1 MATLEQ
7 LSSAL
12 VKADAAGNAAD
23 AKALAM
29 EIKRMR
35 GETQTPAAVEAA
47 PETRQNVGAETD
59 RGLFDKTI
67 RNVIGKGA
75 DLASVGAGL
84 YTGVGD
90 IVLGGQKLLG
100 QGLTALGAKDTGQA
114 LTEDAIRRQT
124 MQQQFIAPYEKYA
137 PDLTGASRFTGQV
150 LPTLP
155 AGGLIAKPVQML
167 GQAVPGLATVTAPI
181 AQSLR
186 TAGFETGL
194 IPKVAPGVA
203 PAIVPLGTKISNA
216 LAKVV
221 GGATVGGTTSALINP
236 EEAESGAVIGA
247 GLPFVVPPAAKY
259 IAVGAGKFIDAATG
273 NLVNVEAGKIAR
285 QAAGDSINQIRA
297 ANGAAPLDINAAQ
310 AAYGIDN
317 DVYQAF
323 LGFVSGKD
331 KSSYYRVLKD
341 KQKTE
346 QLNQLARL
354 AGGPSLT
361 ENLTSVGEFK
371 NALNNLMTPI
381 RETELAA
388 ANIAGTLGPKLQG
401 EANVLG
407 QAATNKVEDVR
418 RFVAAGDRAANLATQ
433 RVVEKGLPTSTA
445 RYTYIGELAD
455 KADEVATKAAEGSLV
470 FGEAARFKQAATDSL
485 AAYGLKPLT
494 ATSVTSRINGILRNP
509 EFAGNDVIE
518 GAVKSFGDDVAKW
531 TNSDGVID
539 AFALDSLR
547 KNSVNAAVEKLRPG
561 LDQTAKKNLA
571 AGVIAQLK
579 TPIINAVEE
588 AGGTAYGQYLRDYA
602 ANAQLIDRRKLA
614 GKALAMFKTSPDEF
628 IKLVQGD
635 NPDAVAKVFG
645 PGSFNIF
652 KEMGVDIKPMQQIA
666 DELTR
671 DLKIAEQAKAGAK
684 ALGFEDESLAK
695 KIPGFV
701 GYKTAIVKQVIR
713 TLENKVSDKTIEVL
727 ANAAKS
733 GKSMNEILNT
743 LPADDRIK
751 VLKAL
756 KNASNLSAAQSGAAN
771 FITAPPTNALAPE
784 QQNQNALAR

>member
-12 VKADAAGNAAD
+12 VKADAAGNVDD

-35 GETQTPAAVEAA
+35 GETQA
-47 PETRQNVGAETD
+47 PTIVNAPDARQNVAAEPADARREMVQRELTTAIAPFAGA
-59 RGLFDKTI
+59 
-67 RNVIGKGA
+67 
-75 DLASVGAGL
+75 
-84 YTGVGD
+84 YTGVGN

-100 QGLTALGAKDTGQA
+100 QGLTALGAKDTGQF
-114 LTEDAIRRQT
+114 LTEDAIRRQEL
-124 MQQQFIAPYEKYA
+124 QKQFIQPYKDVAPGYA
-137 PDLTGASRFTGQV
+137 GAGEFAGEV
-150 LPTLP
+150 VATLP
-155 AGGLIAKPVQML
+155 VGGFLSKPIQAAGKAIPSIAK
-167 GQAVPGLATVTAPI
+167 VTTPL

-186 TAGFETGL
+186 SGGFQTGVSPTTLAGRSG
-194 IPKVAPGVA
+194 
-203 PAIVPLGTKISNA
+203 NA
-216 LAKVV
+216 LARLV
-221 GGATVGGTTSALINP
+221 GGATVGGISSALVNP
-236 EEAESGAVIGA
+236 EETETGASIGAVA
-247 GLPFVVPPAAKY
+247 PFVVPPAVKFLA
-259 IAVGAGKFIDAATG
+259 IGAGKFIDASTG
-273 NLVNVEAGKIAR
+273 KLANVEAGKIAR
-285 QAAGDSINQIRA
+285 QAAGDQINQIRA
-297 ANGAAPLDINAAQ
+297 ANGAAPIDITAAQ

-361 ENLTSVGEFK
+361 ENLTSVSEFK
-371 NALNNLMTPI
+371 NALNTLMTPI
-381 RETELAA
+381 RETELGA

-401 EANVLG
+401 EVTILG
-407 QAATNKVEDVR
+407 QAATDKVQDVR
-418 RFVAAGDRAANLATQ
+418 RFVAAGDRASNLATQ
-433 RVVEKGLPTSTA
+433 QVVERGLPTSTA
-445 RYTYIGELAD
+445 RYTYVGELAD
-455 KADEVATKAAEGSLV
+455 KADEVASKAAEGSLI
-470 FGEAARFKQAATDSL
+470 FGQAAQFKQAAFDSL
-485 AAYGLKPLT
+485 AANGLKPLT
-494 ATSVTSRINGILRNP
+494 AKSVISRINGILRNP

-518 GAVKSFGDDVAKW
+518 GAVKSFGDDVVKW
-531 TNSDGVID
+531 TDNNGVID

-547 KNSVNAAVEKLRPG
+547 KNSVNAAIEKLRPG

-571 AGVIAQLK
+571 AKVMADLK
-579 TPIINAVEE
+579 TPIINAIEE
-588 AGGTAYGQYLRDYA
+588 AGGTGYGQYLRDYA

-614 GKALAMFKTSPDEF
+614 GKALSMFESSPDEF
-628 IKLVQGD
+628 IRLVKGN
-635 NPDAVAKVFG
+635 NPDAVEKVFG

-652 KEMGVDIKPMQQIA
+652 KEMGADIKPMQQIA

-671 DLKIAEQAKAGAK
+671 DIKIAEQAKAGAK

-713 TLENKVSDKTIEVL
+713 TLENKVSDKTIDIL

-743 LPADDRIK
+743 LPADDRIQ

-756 KNASNLSAAQSGAAN
+756 KNAANLSGTRAGVASL
-771 FITAPPTNALAPE
+771 TTPPVNALAPE

>member
-1 MATLEQ
+1 MGWQDAPVVGTEP
-7 LSSAL
+7 SS
-12 VKADAAGNAAD
+12 KASAGNAW
-23 AKALAM
+23 
-29 EIKRMR
+29 ES
-35 GETQTPAAVEAA
+35 A
-47 PETRQNVGAETD
+47 PLVRQNVGSEPN
-59 RGLFDKTI
+59 RGLLDQTL
-67 RNVIGKGA
+67 RNALERTGE
-75 DLASVGAGL
+75 LASFGAGA
-84 YTGVGD
+84 YKGFGD
-90 IVLGGQKLLG
+90 IVIGGQRLLG
-100 QGLTALGAKDTGQA
+100 QGLTALGAKNTGQF
-114 LTEDAIRRQT
+114 LTEDAIRRQEL
-124 MQQQFIAPYEKYA
+124 QKQFIKPYKEFAPVS
-137 PDLTGASRFTGQV
+137 TGTGEFAGEV
-150 LPTLP
+150 VATLP

-167 GQAVPGLATVTAPI
+167 GKVAPQVASITTPLAK
-181 AQSLR
+181 SLS
-186 TAGFETGL
+186 TAGFQTG
-194 IPKVAPGVA
+194 IAPTT
-203 PAIVPLGTKISNA
+203 LGARTGNV
-216 LAKVV
+216 LAKIV
-221 GGATVGGTTSALINP
+221 GGGTVGGISSALINP
-236 EEAESGAVIGA
+236 EETTTGVGVGTIA
-247 GLPFVVPPAAKY
+247 PFVVPTAAKY
-259 IAVGAGKFIDAATG
+259 IAIAGGKFIDAATG
-273 NLVNVEAGKIAR
+273 KLANVEAGNIAR

-341 KQKTE
+341 KQKAE

-361 ENLTSVGEFK
+361 ENLTSVSEFK
-371 NALNNLMTPI
+371 NALNTLMTPI
-381 RETELAA
+381 RETDLTA
-388 ANIAGTLGPKLQG
+388 ANLAGTLGPKLQS

-433 RVVEKGLPTSTA
+433 NVVERGLPTSTA

-455 KADEVATKAAEGSLV
+455 KADEVASKAAEGSLL
-470 FGEAARFKQAATDSL
+470 FGEAARFKQAAADSL

-494 ATSVTSRINGILRNP
+494 AKSILSRINGILRNP

-518 GAVKSFGDDVAKW
+518 GAVKGFGEDVVKW
-531 TNSDGVID
+531 TNNNGVVD

-547 KNSVNAAVEKLRPG
+547 KNSVNAAIEKLRPG

-571 AGVIAQLK
+571 AKVMADLK
-579 TPIINAVEE
+579 TPIINAIEE
-588 AGGTAYGQYLRDYA
+588 AGGTGYGQYLRDYA

-614 GKALAMFKTSPDEF
+614 GKALSMFESSPDEF
-628 IKLVQGD
+628 IKLVKGN
-635 NPDAVAKVFG
+635 NPDAVEKVFG

-652 KEMGVDIKPMQQIA
+652 KEMGADIKPMQQIA

-671 DLKIAEQAKAGAK
+671 DIKIAEQAKAGAK

-701 GYKTAIVKQVIR
+701 GYKTAILKQVIR
-713 TLENKVSDKTIEVL
+713 TLENKISSKTVDVL

-743 LPADDRIK
+743 LPADERVK
-751 VLKAL
+751 VLKAF
-756 KNASNLSAAQSGAAN
+756 KDISNVAQSGAASL
-771 FITAPPTNALAPE
+771 ITTPPTNALAPE
-784 QQNQNALAR
+784 QKNQNALAR

>member
-7 LSSAL
+7 LGAAL
-12 VKADAAGNAAD
+12 VKADAAGNVDD

-35 GETQTPAAVEAA
+35 GETQA
-47 PETRQNVGAETD
+47 PTIVNAPDARQNVAAEPADARREMVQRELTTAIAPFAGA
-59 RGLFDKTI
+59 
-67 RNVIGKGA
+67 
-75 DLASVGAGL
+75 
-84 YTGVGD
+84 YTGFGN

-100 QGLTALGAKDTGQA
+100 KGLTALGATDTGQF
-114 LTEDAIRRQT
+114 LTKDAIRRQEL
-124 MQQQFIAPYEKYA
+124 QKQFIQPYKDVAPGYA
-137 PDLTGASRFTGQV
+137 GAGEFAGEV
-150 LPTLP
+150 VATLP
-155 AGGLIAKPVQML
+155 VGGFLSKPVQAV
-167 GQAVPGLATVTAPI
+167 GQAIPKIASVTTPL
-181 AQSLR
+181 AQSIRSGGFQTGVSPTTLAGR
-186 TAGFETGL
+186 TG
-194 IPKVAPGVA
+194 
-203 PAIVPLGTKISNA
+203 NA
-216 LAKVV
+216 LARLV
-221 GGATVGGTTSALINP
+221 GGATVGGISSALVNP
-236 EEAESGAVIGA
+236 EETETGASIGAVA
-247 GLPFVVPPAAKY
+247 PFVVPPAVKFLA
-259 IAVGAGKFIDAATG
+259 IGAGKFIDAATG
-273 NLVNVEAGKIAR
+273 KLANVEAGKIAR
-285 QAAGDSINQIRA
+285 QAAGDQINQIRA
-297 ANGAAPLDINAAQ
+297 ANGAAPIDITAAQ

-354 AGGPSLT
+354 AGGPSIT
-361 ENLTSVGEFK
+361 ENLTSVSEFK
-371 NALNNLMTPI
+371 NALNRLMTPI
-381 RETELAA
+381 RETELGA
-388 ANIAGTLGPKLQG
+388 ANLAGTLGPKLQG
-401 EANVLG
+401 EVTILG
-407 QAATNKVEDVR
+407 QAATDKVQDVR

-433 RVVEKGLPTSTA
+433 RVVEQGLPTSTA

-455 KADEVATKAAEGSLV
+455 KADEVASKAAEGSLI
-470 FGEAARFKQAATDSL
+470 FGEAARFKQAAADSL

-494 ATSVTSRINGILRNP
+494 ANSILGRINGILRNP

-518 GAVKSFGDDVAKW
+518 GAVKGFGDDVVKW
-531 TNSDGVID
+531 TNNNGVVD

-547 KNSVNAAVEKLRPG
+547 KNSVNAAIEKLRPG

-571 AGVIAQLK
+571 AKVMADLK
-579 TPIINAVEE
+579 TPIINAIEE
-588 AGGTAYGQYLRDYA
+588 AGGTGYGQYLRDYA

-614 GKALAMFKTSPDEF
+614 GKALSMFESSPDEF
-628 IKLVQGD
+628 IRLVRGN
-635 NPDAVAKVFG
+635 NPDAVEKVFG

-652 KEMGVDIKPMQQIA
+652 KEMGADIKPMQQIA

-671 DLKIAEQAKAGAK
+671 DIKIAEQAKAGAK

-713 TLENKVSDKTIEVL
+713 TLENKVSDKTIDIL

-743 LPADDRIK
+743 LPADDRIQ

-756 KNASNLSAAQSGAAN
+756 KNAANLSGTRAGVASL
-771 FITAPPTNALAPE
+771 TTPPVNALAPE

>member
-7 LSSAL
+7 LGAAL
-12 VKADAAGNAAD
+12 VKADAAGNVAD

-35 GETQTPAAVEAA
+35 SEAPTITNA
-47 PETRQNVGAETD
+47 PDARQNVAAEPADARREMVQRELTTAIAPFAGA
-59 RGLFDKTI
+59 
-67 RNVIGKGA
+67 
-75 DLASVGAGL
+75 
-84 YTGVGD
+84 YTGFGN

-100 QGLTALGAKDTGQA
+100 KGLTALGATDTGQF
-114 LTEDAIRRQT
+114 LTEDAIRRQEL
-124 MQQQFIAPYEKYA
+124 QKQFIQPYK
-137 PDLTGASRFTGQV
+137 D
-150 LPTLP
+150 
-155 AGGLIAKPVQML
+155 
-167 GQAVPGLATVTAPI
+167 
-181 AQSLR
+181 
-186 TAGFETGL
+186 
-194 IPKVAPGVA
+194 VAPGYAGTGEFAGEVLA
-203 PAIVPLGTKISNA
+203 TLPVGGFLSKPIQAAGKAIPSIAKVTTP
-216 LAKVV
+216 LAKSLSS
-221 GGATVGGTTSALINP
+221 GGFQTGLTPTTLAGKTGNVLARLVGGTTVGGISSALVNP
-236 EEAESGAVIGA
+236 EETETGAAIG
-247 GLPFVVPPAAKY
+247 GVLPFVAPPAVKFLA
-259 IAVGAGKFIDAATG
+259 IGAGKFIDAATG
-273 NLVNVEAGKIAR
+273 KLANVEAGKIAR
-285 QAAGDSINQIRA
+285 QAAGDQINQIRA
-297 ANGAAPLDINAAQ
+297 ANGAAPIDITAAQ

-341 KQKTE
+341 KQKTD

-371 NALNNLMTPI
+371 NALNILMTPI
-381 RETELAA
+381 REIDLTA
-388 ANIAGTLGPKLQG
+388 ANLAGALGPKLQG

-407 QAATNKVEDVR
+407 QAATDKVQDVR

-433 RVVEKGLPTSTA
+433 NVVERGLPTSTA

-455 KADEVATKAAEGSLV
+455 KADEVASKAAEGSLI
-470 FGEAARFKQAATDSL
+470 FGQAAQFKQAAADSL

-494 ATSVTSRINGILRNP
+494 ANSILGRINGILRNP

-518 GAVKSFGDDVAKW
+518 GAVKSFGDDVVKW
-531 TNSDGVID
+531 TNNNGVVD

-547 KNSVNAAVEKLRPG
+547 KNSVNAAIEKLRPG

-571 AGVIAQLK
+571 AKVMADLK
-579 TPIINAVEE
+579 NPIINAIEE
-588 AGGTAYGQYLRDYA
+588 AGGTGYGQYLRDYA

-614 GKALAMFKTSPDEF
+614 GKALSMFESSPDEF
-628 IKLVQGD
+628 IKLVRGN
-635 NPDAVAKVFG
+635 NPDAVEKVFG

-652 KEMGVDIKPMQQIA
+652 KEMGADIKPMQQIA

-671 DLKIAEQAKAGAK
+671 DIKIAEQAKAGAK

-713 TLENKVSDKTIEVL
+713 ALENKVSDKTIDVL

-733 GKSMNEILNT
+733 GKSINEILNT

-756 KNASNLSAAQSGAAN
+756 KNASNLSGTRAGVASL
-771 FITAPPTNALAPE
+771 TTPPTNALAPE

>member
-7 LSSAL
+7 LGAAL
-12 VKADAAGNAAD
+12 VKADAAGNVDD

-35 GETQTPAAVEAA
+35 GEMPTTTEARENVVAEPANARREMVQRELTTAIA
-47 PETRQNVGAETD
+47 PFAGA
-59 RGLFDKTI
+59 
-67 RNVIGKGA
+67 
-75 DLASVGAGL
+75 
-84 YTGVGD
+84 YTGVGNV
-90 IVLGGQKLLG
+90 VLGGQKLLG
-100 QGLTALGAKDTGQA
+100 QGLTALGAKDTGQF
-114 LTEDAIRRQT
+114 LTEDAIRRQEL
-124 MQQQFIAPYEKYA
+124 QKQFIQPYKDVAPGYA
-137 PDLTGASRFTGQV
+137 GTGEFAGEV
-150 LPTLP
+150 LATLP
-155 AGGLIAKPVQML
+155 VGGFLAKPIQAAGQAIPSIAK
-167 GQAVPGLATVTAPI
+167 VTAPL

-186 TAGFETGL
+186 SGGFQTGL
-194 IPKVAPGVA
+194 TPTTLAGRT
-203 PAIVPLGTKISNA
+203 GNA
-216 LAKVV
+216 LARL
-221 GGATVGGTTSALINP
+221 VGGTTVGGVSSALVNP
-236 EEAESGAVIGA
+236 EEFDTGAAIG
-247 GLPFVVPPAAKY
+247 GVLPFVAPPAVKF
-259 IAVGAGKFIDAATG
+259 IAIGAGKFIDAATG
-273 NLVNVEAGKIAR
+273 KLANVEAGKIAR
-285 QAAGDSINQIRA
+285 QAAGDQINQIRA

-361 ENLTSVGEFK
+361 ENLTSVSEFK
-371 NALNNLMTPI
+371 NALNTLMTPI
-381 RETELAA
+381 RETELGA

-401 EANVLG
+401 EVTILG
-407 QAATNKVEDVR
+407 QAATDKVQDVR
-418 RFVAAGDRAANLATQ
+418 RFVAAGDRASNLATQ
-433 RVVEKGLPTSTA
+433 QVVERGLPTSTA
-445 RYTYIGELAD
+445 RYTYVGELAD
-455 KADEVATKAAEGSLV
+455 KADEVASKAAEGSLI
-470 FGEAARFKQAATDSL
+470 FGQAAQFKQAAFDSL
-485 AAYGLKPLT
+485 AANGLKPLT
-494 ATSVTSRINGILRNP
+494 AKSVISRINGILRNP

-518 GAVKSFGDDVAKW
+518 GAVKSFGDDVVKW
-531 TNSDGVID
+531 TNNDGVID

-547 KNSVNAAVEKLRPG
+547 KNSVNAAIEKLRPG

-571 AGVIAQLK
+571 AKVMADLK
-579 TPIINAVEE
+579 TPIINAIEE
-588 AGGTAYGQYLRDYA
+588 AGGTGYGQYLRDYA

-614 GKALAMFKTSPDEF
+614 GKALSMFESSPDEF
-628 IKLVQGD
+628 IKLVRGN
-635 NPDAVAKVFG
+635 NPDAVEKVFG

-652 KEMGVDIKPMQQIA
+652 KEMGADIKPMQQIA
-666 DELTR
+666 DQLTR
-671 DLKIAEQAKAGAK
+671 DIKIAEQAKAGAK

-713 TLENKVSDKTIEVL
+713 TLENKVSDKTIDIL
-727 ANAAKS
+727 ANAAKT

-743 LPADDRIK
+743 LPADDRIQ

-756 KNASNLSAAQSGAAN
+756 KNASNLSGTRAGVAGL
-771 FITAPPTNALAPE
+771 ITPPVNALAPE

>member
-7 LSSAL
+7 LGAAL
-12 VKADAAGNAAD
+12 VKADAAGNVDD

-35 GETQTPAAVEAA
+35 GGTQTPTVTIEAA
-47 PETRQNVGAETD
+47 PETRQNVGAEPN
-59 RGLFDKTI
+59 RGMLDQTL
-67 RNVIGKGA
+67 RNAIEKGA
-75 DLASVGAGL
+75 ELASFGAGA
-84 YTGVGD
+84 YKGVGD
-90 IVLGGQKLLG
+90 IVIGGQRLLG
-100 QGLTALGAKDTGQA
+100 QGLTALGAKDTGQF
-114 LTEDAIRRQT
+114 LTEDAIRRQEL
-124 MQQQFIAPYEKYA
+124 QKQFIKPYKEFAPNV
-137 PDLTGASRFTGQV
+137 TGAGEFGGEV
-150 LPTLP
+150 VATLP
-155 AGGLIAKPVQML
+155 VGGVIAKPVQML
-167 GQAVPGLATVTAPI
+167 G
-181 AQSLR
+181 
-186 TAGFETGL
+186 
-194 IPKVAPGVA
+194 KVAPQVTSITT
-203 PAIVPLGTKISNA
+203 P
-216 LAKVV
+216 LAKSLSS
-221 GGATVGGTTSALINP
+221 GGFTTGLTPTNLAGRTTNVLAKGFGGSATNVAASALINP
-236 EEAESGAVIGA
+236 NENLETNALIGAVA
-247 GLPFVVPPAAKY
+247 PFVVPPAVKFLA
-259 IAVGAGKFIDAATG
+259 IGAGKFVDAATG
-273 NLVNVEAGKIAR
+273 KLANVEAGKIAR
-285 QAAGDSINQIRA
+285 QAAGDQINQIRA

-388 ANIAGTLGPKLQG
+388 ANIAGTLGPKLQN
-401 EANVLG
+401 EATTLG
-407 QAATNKVEDVR
+407 QVATDKVQDVR

-433 RVVEKGLPTSTA
+433 RVVEQGLPTSTA

-455 KADEVATKAAEGSLV
+455 KADEVATKAAEGSLA

-494 ATSVTSRINGILRNP
+494 AKSVTSRINGILRNP

-518 GAVKSFGDDVAKW
+518 GAIKSFGDDVAKW

-547 KNSVNAAVEKLRPG
+547 KNSVNAAIEKLRPG

-579 TPIINAVEE
+579 NPIINAIEE
-588 AGGTAYGQYLRDYA
+588 AGGTTYGQYLRDYA

-628 IKLVQGD
+628 TKLVQGD

-645 PGSFNIF
+645 PGSFDIF
-652 KEMGVDIKPMQQIA
+652 KEMGADIKPMQQIA
-666 DELTR
+666 EELTR
-671 DLKIAEQAKAGAK
+671 DLKLAEQAKAGAK

-713 TLENKVSDKTIEVL
+713 TLENKVSDKTIDIL
-727 ANAAKS
+727 ANAAKT

-743 LPADDRIK
+743 LPADDRIQ

-756 KNASNLSAAQSGAAN
+756 KNASNLSGTRAGVASL
-771 FITAPPTNALAPE
+771 TTPPVNALAPE

>member
-1 MATLEQ
+1 MATFEQ

-12 VKADAAGNAAD
+12 VKADAAGNVDD
-23 AKALAM
+23 AKALAS

-35 GETQTPAAVEAA
+35 GETQAPTVIIEAA
-47 PETRQNVGAETD
+47 PETRQNVGAEPD

-90 IVLGGQKLLG
+90 IVLGGQRLLG
-100 QGLTALGAKDTGQA
+100 QGLTALGAKDTGQS
-114 LTEDAIRRQT
+114 LTEDAIRRQA

-155 AGGLIAKPVQML
+155 VGGVIAKPVQML
-167 GQAVPGLATVTAPI
+167 GQAIPGLATATAPI
-181 AQSLR
+181 VQSLR
-186 TAGFETGL
+186 SGGFTT
-194 IPKVAPGVA
+194 GVA
-203 PAIVPLGTKISNA
+203 PTNLAGRTGNA
-216 LAKVV
+216 LAKIA
-221 GGATVGGTTSALINP
+221 GGATVGGVSSALINP
-236 EEAESGAVIGA
+236 EEVETGASIGAVA
-247 GLPFVVPPAAKY
+247 PFVVPPAVKFLA
-259 IAVGAGKFIDAATG
+259 IGAGKFVDAATG
-273 NLVNVEAGKIAR
+273 KLANVEAGKIAR
-285 QAAGDSINQIRA
+285 QAAGDQINQIRA

-341 KQKTE
+341 KQKAE

-354 AGGPSLT
+354 AGGPSIT
-361 ENLTSVGEFK
+361 ENLTSVSEFK
-371 NALNNLMTPI
+371 NALNRLMTPI
-381 RETELAA
+381 RETDLTA
-388 ANIAGTLGPKLQG
+388 ANLAGTLGPKLQS

-407 QAATNKVEDVR
+407 QAATDKVQDVR
-418 RFVAAGDRAANLATQ
+418 RFVAAGDRAVNLATQ
-433 RVVEKGLPTSTA
+433 NVVERGLPTSTA

-455 KADEVATKAAEGSLV
+455 KADEVASKAAEGSLI
-470 FGEAARFKQAATDSL
+470 FGEAARFKQAAADSL

-494 ATSVTSRINGILRNP
+494 ANSILGRINGILRNP

-518 GAVKSFGDDVAKW
+518 GAVKGFGDDVVKW
-531 TNSDGVID
+531 TDNNGVID

-547 KNSVNAAVEKLRPG
+547 KNSVNAAIEKLRPG

-571 AGVIAQLK
+571 AKVMADLK
-579 TPIINAVEE
+579 NPIINAIEE
-588 AGGTAYGQYLRDYA
+588 AGGTGYGQYLRDYA

-614 GKALAMFKTSPDEF
+614 GKALSMFESSPDEF
-628 IKLVQGD
+628 IRLVRGN
-635 NPDAVAKVFG
+635 NPDAVEKVFG

-652 KEMGVDIKPMQQIA
+652 KEMGADIKPMQQIA

-671 DLKIAEQAKAGAK
+671 DIKIAEQAKAGAK

-713 TLENKVSDKTIEVL
+713 TLENKVSDKTIDIL

-743 LPADDRIK
+743 LPADDRIQ

-756 KNASNLSAAQSGAAN
+756 KNASNLSGTRAGVASL
-771 FITAPPTNALAPE
+771 TTPPTNALAPE

>member
-7 LSSAL
+7 LGAAL
-12 VKADAAGNAAD
+12 VKADAAGNVDD

-35 GETQTPAAVEAA
+35 GETQA
-47 PETRQNVGAETD
+47 PTIVNAPDARQNVAAEPADARREMVQRELTTAIAPFAGA
-59 RGLFDKTI
+59 
-67 RNVIGKGA
+67 
-75 DLASVGAGL
+75 
-84 YTGVGD
+84 YTGVGN

-100 QGLTALGAKDTGQA
+100 KGLTALGATDTGQF
-114 LTEDAIRRQT
+114 LTEDAIRRQEL
-124 MQQQFIAPYEKYA
+124 QKQFIQPYKDVAPGYA
-137 PDLTGASRFTGQV
+137 GAGEFAGEV
-150 LPTLP
+150 VATLP
-155 AGGLIAKPVQML
+155 VGGFLSKPIQAAGKAIPSIAK
-167 GQAVPGLATVTAPI
+167 VTTPL

-186 TAGFETGL
+186 SGGFQTGL
-194 IPKVAPGVA
+194 TPTTLTGRT
-203 PAIVPLGTKISNA
+203 GNA
-216 LAKVV
+216 LARLV
-221 GGATVGGTTSALINP
+221 GGATVGGISSALVNP
-236 EEAESGAVIGA
+236 EETETGASIGAVA
-247 GLPFVVPPAAKY
+247 PFVVPPAVKFLA
-259 IAVGAGKFIDAATG
+259 IGAGKFIDAATG
-273 NLVNVEAGKIAR
+273 KLANVEAGKIAR
-285 QAAGDSINQIRA
+285 QAAGDQINQIRA
-297 ANGAAPLDINAAQ
+297 ANGAAPIDITAAQ

-341 KQKTE
+341 KQKAE

-354 AGGPSLT
+354 AGGPSIT
-361 ENLTSVGEFK
+361 ENLTSVSEFK
-371 NALNNLMTPI
+371 NALNTLMTPI
-381 RETELAA
+381 RETELGA

-401 EANVLG
+401 EVTILG
-407 QAATNKVEDVR
+407 QAATDKVQDVR
-418 RFVAAGDRAANLATQ
+418 RFVAAGDRASNLATQ
-433 RVVEKGLPTSTA
+433 QVVERGLPTSTA
-445 RYTYIGELAD
+445 RYTYVGELAD
-455 KADEVATKAAEGSLV
+455 KADEVASKAAEGSLI
-470 FGEAARFKQAATDSL
+470 FGQAAQFKQAAFDSL
-485 AAYGLKPLT
+485 AANGLKPLT
-494 ATSVTSRINGILRNP
+494 AKSVISRINGILRNP

-518 GAVKSFGDDVAKW
+518 GAVKSFGDDVVKW
-531 TNSDGVID
+531 TDNNGVID

-547 KNSVNAAVEKLRPG
+547 KNSVNAAIEKLRPG

-571 AGVIAQLK
+571 AKVMADLK
-579 TPIINAVEE
+579 TPIINAIEE
-588 AGGTAYGQYLRDYA
+588 AGGTGYGQYLRDYA

-614 GKALAMFKTSPDEF
+614 GKALSMFESSPDEF
-628 IKLVQGD
+628 IRLVKGN
-635 NPDAVAKVFG
+635 NPDAVEKVFG

-652 KEMGVDIKPMQQIA
+652 KEMGADIRPMQQIA

-671 DLKIAEQAKAGAK
+671 DIKIAEQAKAGAK

-713 TLENKVSDKTIEVL
+713 TLENKVSDKTIDIL

-743 LPADDRIK
+743 LPADDRIQ

-756 KNASNLSAAQSGAAN
+756 KNAANLSGTRAGVASL
-771 FITAPPTNALAPE
+771 TTPPVNALAPE